1 MEIQNALLYVGI
13 GGSGHKIGTALELR
27 LRRTVRGADGERPV
41 GKESRQ
47 YLQYEL
53 PPCLQF
59 VYVDLDEDEI
69 RELRRQ
75 AAPLNG
81 DHKLAVAKTA
91 RVAAN
96 LVPVQRSYPQVA
108 QSLRTVADR
117 EVRHWLPPAIG
128 EPNIAPLSR
137 GAGQLPAIARACLFA
152 TMAGTGGIADAQ
164 RPIREAINA
173 LSGSGPAL
181 AALRGGGGG
190 AVTACDVFV
199 VFSLAGGTGTGLF
212 YDYMHLIAD
221 AFEGSSIEIMIH
233 PIVVMPSAF
242 KPAQGGGRPAQ
253 LNAGRGL
260 LDLARLV
267 DDQIARAADVTY
279 GADGT
284 GLEHG
289 LSVAYP
295 GPGGKRIR
303 IEPST
308 IQSAHLFSETN
319 GLSETDLHRAIASFI
334 LTKAGVR
341 QRSGGGGAEGPGI
354 SQSHDINSVV
364 AKQSLAP
371 SGVGGRSLSL
381 AAVTSLSQP
390 RGEVLDILGA
400 HLLAL
405 AVSDDDLR
413 HVGEDNE
420 PLSTQFLNAAGLEAL
435 RLRRNE
441 AHGRVRA
448 NLTDDAL
455 RQAMTEEIHDL
466 RNVLSE
472 QVPDLASAFNPWQ
485 GIRSVLTSPIPGHHG
500 SVDLFRATRAIFGT
514 TGAGGAGS
522 GGQSPQTAERLLQE
536 RAVFRSMPDEP
547 PAEDPHRWFAH
558 KINMAWNQAWAAERA
573 QWQPTLSTFRDTVVD
588 LTDALR
594 RHQLAEGPEV
604 AQRVGD
610 LFTERKVAPYYLP
623 DLPHGPRDFCQEL
636 IRRLAGVLGTG
647 EDPVVILTAL
657 LGPSFWADVVDDAQK
672 LGAARAVARL
682 RRAIDGAIW
691 RFTRKGS
698 LLIPQV
704 ADLLEAVAGTSVPG
718 VSAKERDRFRN
729 RLDGFILP
737 GLLPE
742 ARGDVRVLLAYPIGP
757 EEEDDQAAE
766 FDDDPV
772 PGQAVSQR
780 DHGALAADA
789 AGGAGLNAAAA
800 SLNGVEAGPAGG
812 YVLPTRKPQVEE
824 RLESTIR
831 DQIGRQPGRVDFEF
845 NPTREESLTVVL
857 TRVAL
862 GVTDVPEAMEVLR
875 YWHAAV
881 IKPHREDYLRWRQR
895 LGYHYEWL
903 LTTPEQRV
911 DILHQLMIAMRNG
924 QVEVVKGT
932 QDKPAQIEIRI
943 RADADANV
951 TRLALDLTG
960 FGPASPWGSL
970 LTAYELSILG
980 GTELSRQEMY
990 TALMNVAPEIT
1001 LSEDGLSCVSD
1012 PLYQGF
1018 LGTAKKQV
1026 TVLTAIRDALRQRSP
1041 GQPSA
1046 QLRHVEMLLNFWKA
1060 TVPSAWMKPLTA
1072 QFREGGSLRELDE
1085 GLRGLAHLF
1094 PAEDLGDDVLGASVP
1109 E

>member
-319 GLSETDLHRAIASFI
+319 GLSETDL
-334 LTKAGVR
+334 
-341 QRSGGGGAEGPGI
+341 AE
-354 SQSHDINSVV
+354 
-364 AKQSLAP
+364 
-371 SGVGGRSLSL
+371 
-381 AAVTSLSQP
+381 P
-390 RGEVLDILGA
+390 R
-400 HLLAL
+400 
-405 AVSDDDLR
+405 
-413 HVGEDNE
+413 
-420 PLSTQFLNAAGLEAL
+420 
-435 RLRRNE
+435 
-441 AHGRVRA
+441 
-448 NLTDDAL
+448 
-455 RQAMTEEIHDL
+455 
-466 RNVLSE
+466 
-472 QVPDLASAFNPWQ
+472 
-485 GIRSVLTSPIPGHHG
+485 
-500 SVDLFRATRAIFGT
+500 
-514 TGAGGAGS
+514 
-522 GGQSPQTAERLLQE
+522 
-536 RAVFRSMPDEP
+536 
-547 PAEDPHRWFAH
+547 
-558 KINMAWNQAWAAERA
+558 
-573 QWQPTLSTFRDTVVD
+573 
-588 LTDALR
+588 
-594 RHQLAEGPEV
+594 
-604 AQRVGD
+604 
-610 LFTERKVAPYYLP
+610 
-623 DLPHGPRDFCQEL
+623 
-636 IRRLAGVLGTG
+636 
-647 EDPVVILTAL
+647 
-657 LGPSFWADVVDDAQK
+657 
-672 LGAARAVARL
+672 
-682 RRAIDGAIW
+682 
-691 RFTRKGS
+691 
-698 LLIPQV
+698 
-704 ADLLEAVAGTSVPG
+704 
-718 VSAKERDRFRN
+718 
-729 RLDGFILP
+729 
-737 GLLPE
+737 
-742 ARGDVRVLLAYPIGP
+742 
-757 EEEDDQAAE
+757 
-766 FDDDPV
+766 
-772 PGQAVSQR
+772 
-780 DHGALAADA
+780 
-789 AGGAGLNAAAA
+789 
-800 SLNGVEAGPAGG
+800 
-812 YVLPTRKPQVEE
+812 
-824 RLESTIR
+824 
-831 DQIGRQPGRVDFEF
+831 
-845 NPTREESLTVVL
+845 
-857 TRVAL
+857 
-862 GVTDVPEAMEVLR
+862 
-875 YWHAAV
+875 
-881 IKPHREDYLRWRQR
+881 
-895 LGYHYEWL
+895 
-903 LTTPEQRV
+903 
-911 DILHQLMIAMRNG
+911 
-924 QVEVVKGT
+924 
-932 QDKPAQIEIRI
+932 
-943 RADADANV
+943 
-951 TRLALDLTG
+951 
-960 FGPASPWGSL
+960 
-970 LTAYELSILG
+970 
-980 GTELSRQEMY
+980 
-990 TALMNVAPEIT
+990 
-1001 LSEDGLSCVSD
+1001 
-1012 PLYQGF
+1012 YQ
-1018 LGTAKKQV
+1018 
-1026 TVLTAIRDALRQRSP
+1026 
-1041 GQPSA
+1041 
-1046 QLRHVEMLLNFWKA
+1046 
-1060 TVPSAWMKPLTA
+1060 
-1072 QFREGGSLRELDE
+1072 
-1085 GLRGLAHLF
+1085 
-1094 PAEDLGDDVLGASVP
+1094 
-1109 E
+1109 